1 MAQGTIRPI
10 SERAYFMVFRELF
23 DLDALPYRLLV
34 LFTQFGSLILLNRIA
49 CRLTGSAAGGLLAAM
64 LWCSNSVL
72 FWPMS
77 WTSAYN
83 QILCAFTLLL
93 ALFLFIR
100 YTETGNRKYNYWQW
114 VVFLLGFGVL
124 EENVV
129 YPALT
134 LAYAFF
140 FARNYLRSALWLTPA
155 SIVYASA
162 HHYFAKASHEG
173 VYAVELGA
181 KTLPALLQYWILSLW
196 PEKLSTFVS
205 VPQGLA
211 ISVVALLSAAFAAY
225 LFLKGRNQPCA
236 LFGIAWFLVSVAPYL
251 LVPNHVSEYYLTV
264 PTIGLAL
271 FASIAL
277 LTSWKEGF
285 ASRTFAVLL
294 TAIHVVP
301 SGYSAWI
308 SCQKVRMD
316 STQIKS
322 LVFGV
327 DQLKGKKRNQNIF
340 LEGIDDQLF
349 TYAFFHHPFRLVGI
363 HRIYLTPENA
373 VSLAPWDGMTDFS
386 EYALPAAA
394 ILRSIETGTGVVLRF
409 ANHQLIDTTNSYTA
423 RLRERVK
430 EAGPPTRIDPG
441 SELFDP
447 YLTSGWYQ
455 AEARHRW
462 MSQRAVF
469 TIGGLSGGGLSTP
482 GHILHLTCSC
492 AEVQQRDAPFRLS
505 VTINGK
511 QLPTVQIPQCGSAL
525 EFKFP
530 IPEGGGNKMEVVLA
544 LDKVSKL
551 DFDKRLL
558 GLAIQRIEVR

>member
-1 MAQGTIRPI
+1 
-10 SERAYFMVFRELF
+10 MVFRELF

-49 CRLTGSAAGGLLAAM
+49 TRLTGSAAGGLLTAM

-100 YTETGNRKYNYWQW
+100 YTETGDRKYDYWQW

-129 YPALT
+129 YPGLAV
-134 LAYAFF
+134 AYAFF
-140 FARNYLRSALWLTPA
+140 FARNYLRSAAWLVPV
-155 SIVYASA
+155 SIVYAAA
-162 HHYFAKASHEG
+162 HHYFAKTAHEG
-173 VYAVELGA
+173 VYVVELGA
-181 KTLPALLQYWILSLW
+181 KTLPALFQYWILSLW

-205 VPQGLA
+205 LPPGLA
-211 ISVVALLSAAFAAY
+211 MGVVALISSALAAY
-225 LFLKGRNQPCA
+225 LFFEGRKERCA
-236 LFGIAWFLVSVAPYL
+236 VFGLAWFLLSVAPYL
-251 LVPNHVSEYYLTV
+251 LVPNHVSEYYLVV

-271 FASIAL
+271 LASSAL
-277 LTSWKEGF
+277 
-285 ASRTFAVLL
+285 RTAWTAGTAVRAFAVLL
-294 TAIHVVP
+294 TALHVVP
-301 SGYSAWI
+301 SAYSAWI
-308 SCQKVRMD
+308 SCRKVRMD
-316 STQIKS
+316 SSQIKS
-322 LVFGV
+322 LVLGV
-327 DQLKGKKRNQNIF
+327 DQLKGKQRNQNIF

-349 TYAFFHHPFRLVGI
+349 TYAFFHHPFRLIGI
-363 HRIYLTPENA
+363 YRIYLTPENA
-373 VSLAPWDGMTDFS
+373 ASLAPWDGMTDFS
-386 EYALPAAA
+386 EYGLPAASV
-394 ILRSIETGTGVVLRF
+394 LHSIEKGTGLVLRF
-409 ANHQLIDTTNSYTA
+409 ANQQFIETTNSYTA
-423 RLRERVK
+423 RMRERVR
-430 EAGPPTRIDPG
+430 EEGPPTRIDPG
-441 SELFDP
+441 SELFDA

-469 TIGGLSGGGLSTP
+469 SIGGPRTARQA
-482 GHILHLTCSC
+482 LHLTCSC
-492 AEVQQRDAPFRLS
+492 AEAQQRDAPFRLT
-505 VTINGK
+505 VTIAGK
-511 QLPTVQIPQCGSAL
+511 QLVPVHIPQCGSGL

-530 IPEGGGNKMEVVLA
+530 IPEGAGNNLEVVLA
-544 LDKVSKL
+544 LDKVSKV